1 MNKRL
6 ERVDIMTNSTLGQRV
21 KAIRSELNLSQKEL
35 ADKIGTTISAVS
47 NWECGRNNP
56 NSVMMQRLDKLAGGY
71 YLSPNTIR
79 QLIEYLEERK
89 KEFRAY
95 GYSDDSIYSA
105 FLGGHVHIL
114 NKIKEWENE

>member
-1 MNKRL
+1 
-6 ERVDIMTNSTLGQRV
+6 MTDLGQRI

-35 ADKIGTTISAVS
+35 AEKIGTTISAVS

-56 NSVMMQRLDKLAGGY
+56 NSVMVQRLDKLAGGY

-89 KEFRAY
+89 REFREY

-105 FLGGHVHIL
+105 FLGAHVHIL
-114 NKIKEWENE
+114 NKIREWENE

>member
-6 ERVDIMTNSTLGQRV
+6 ERVDIMTNSRLGQRV

-35 ADKIGTTISAVS
+35 AEKIGTTISAVS

-56 NSVMMQRLDKLAGGY
+56 NSVMVQRLDKLAGGY

-79 QLIEYLEERK
+79 QVIEYLETQE
-89 KEFRAY
+89 EIFY
-95 GYSDDSIYSA
+95 EYDWSPECPHSNWLHGQ
-105 FLGGHVHIL
+105 VHIL
-114 NKIKEWENE
+114 EKIREWENE

>member
-1 MNKRL
+1 
-6 ERVDIMTNSTLGQRV
+6 MTNSTLGQRV

>member
-1 MNKRL
+1 MNIEEQIK
-6 ERVDIMTNSTLGQRV
+6 
-21 KAIRSELNLSQKEL
+21 KKIRSELNLSQKEL
-35 ADKIGTTISAVS
+35 AEKIGTTISAVS

-71 YLSPNTIR
+71 YLSSNTI
-79 QLIEYLEERK
+79 QKLIEYLEEKRE
-89 KEFRAY
+89 EFRAY

-105 FLGGHVHIL
+105 FLGAHVHIL